1 MKAFVKEFKEFISR
15 GNVIDMAVGVIMGST
30 FTKIVTSL
38 VNDVVM
44 PSIGLLIG
52 DKSFEE
58 FKYVITEATETTA
71 ESAIYYGKFIQN
83 IVDFLLVSIVVFLM
97 VKLIN
102 KLRKKEEPAPAAPT
116 TKKCPY
122 CMSEIAIEATKC
134 PHCTS
139 DIVE

>member
-1 MKAFVKEFKEFISR
+1 MKGIVKEFKAFISR

-38 VNDVVM
+38 VNDVMM
-44 PSIGLLIG
+44 PALGLLIG

-83 IVDFLLVSIVVFLM
+83 IVDFILVALVVFLI

-102 KLRKKEEPAPAAPT
+102 KMHKKPEPKPAAPAGPT
-116 TKKCPY
+116 DAQITNELLKENNELLKKLL
-122 CMSEIAIEATKC
+122 ER
-134 PHCTS
+134 
-139 DIVE
+139 

>member
-1 MKAFVKEFKEFISR
+1 MKGIVKEFKAFISR

-38 VNDVVM
+38 VNDVMM
-44 PSIGLLIG
+44 PALGLLIG

-83 IVDFLLVSIVVFLM
+83 IVDFILVAFVVFM
-97 VKLIN
+97 IVKLIN
-102 KLRKKEEPAPAAPT
+102 KLHTKPEPKPAAPAGPT
-116 TKKCPY
+116 DAQITNELLKENNELLKKLL
-122 CMSEIAIEATKC
+122 ER
-134 PHCTS
+134 
-139 DIVE
+139 